1 MCGLCRCA
9 ASSRSPRQVRFVL
22 GVRLRCARRQSAVPT
37 VRDGKCAARNFP
49 SRSHWG
55 RDSTDGAFK
64 GAALCGDWPARPMR
78 IAAPPCLRRGPSP
91 WDGVEGFGIT
101 CSSGCR
107 GAAARQR
114 CAHLGKPALL
124 WAGGVAAR
132 ADKVL
137 YRSARK
143 KVRRS
148 KFSFPLLVGTGQ
160 HPAECVLCRAF
171 CCGIPAGAAAV
182 APLPAQKAGAV
193 PPGTAW
199 KDLES
204 RIPASIVC
212 TVPPRSPRQVRLV
225 LGVRLRCA
233 RRQSAVPQC
242 EKEIAVLSIF
252 LPAPLRER
260 ASIRQNAFCA
270 GRFAA
275 ASRQAQ
281 RQLSR
286 CPPRGRGPSPLGRR
300 GRIWNRG
307 FRRLSFVRCR
317 RVRRGRFAWS
327 WACGFAA
334 RADKVLY
341 RSARKKLRCC
351 QFSFPLPCGSGP
363 AFGRMRFAQGAL
375 RQHPGRRSGSCP
387 VARPEGGAVPLGR
400 RGRIR
405 NRGFRHLSFL
415 RRRRAHHARPA
426 WPRSSAAA
434 HCPLWGR
441 LPDSGHRRA
450 HRARPA
456 WLRSSAAAHC
466 PL

>member
-193 PPGTAW
+193 PLGRRG
-199 KDLES
+199 
-204 RIPASIVC
+204 RIWNRGFRRLSF
-212 TVPPRSPRQVRLV
+212 VRCRR
-225 LGVRLRCA
+225 VRR
-233 RRQSAVPQC
+233 
-242 EKEIAVLSIF
+242 
-252 LPAPLRER
+252 
-260 ASIRQNAFCA
+260 
-270 GRFAA
+270 GRFALSWACGFA
-275 ASRQAQ
+275 ARAGKVRYRSARKKMRCCQFSFPLPVGAGQHSAECVLCAAFCCGIPAGAAAVAPLPAQ
-281 RQLSR
+281 KA
-286 CPPRGRGPSPLGRR
+286 GAVPLGRR

-317 RVRRGRFAWS
+317 RVRRGRFALS

-334 RADKVLY
+334 RAGKVRY

-441 LPDSGHRRA
+441 LPDSGRR
-450 HRARPA
+450 RPA
-456 WLRSSAAAHC
+456 AQ
-466 PL
+466 